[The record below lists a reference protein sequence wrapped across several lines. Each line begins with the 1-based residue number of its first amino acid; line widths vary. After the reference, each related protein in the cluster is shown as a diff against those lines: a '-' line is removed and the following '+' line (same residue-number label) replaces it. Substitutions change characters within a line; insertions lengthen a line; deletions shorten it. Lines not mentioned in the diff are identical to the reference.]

1 MHELSIAQNIVEIIH
16 KNIPETEWERV
27 ASVHLNIGKVAGVIP
42 DSLVFSFQAITAET
56 QLSNAHLEVKSIP
69 FRVLCNACGVT
80 TENEVGFAVCG
91 KCGNGNTKILSGLE
105 LDITEI
111 EIEEPAVKIS

>member
-16 KNIPETEWERV
+16 KHIPEAEWEKV
-27 ASVHLNIGKVAGVIP
+27 ASVHLKIGKVAGVVS
-42 DSLVFSFQAITAET
+42 DSLDFSFQAITAET
-56 QLSNAHLEVKSIP
+56 SLRNTRLEVESIP

-80 TENEVGFAVCG
+80 TENEVGFTVCSE
-91 KCGNGNTKILSGLE
+91 CGSGNTKVLSGSE

-111 EIEEPAVKIS
+111 EIAEPAVKIS